1 MGGKQQ
7 SQSRNEQSTFNTT
20 DIGLDQQTINNI
32 SQTCDIENKNSNLVQ
47 IVGSTVN
54 NLNVNQKNAVKTLC
68 QMQQAILQTQ
78 DSKAQ
83 TEVLNKLSQ
92 AAEASS
98 KGGFLSG
105 PGSSSAENISKTYN
119 DMRTKMSQTQ
129 INNVTSK
136 CILDQS
142 TSNIVQIFGSDVQ
155 NSSIDQLNDSFAEC
169 VNAVNTQMT
178 STAGA
183 DIKTTTDVQQT
194 AVAKT
199 ENKGIEGMLASLASG
214 MASLLPFVFPIFI
227 GIILLICF
235 SSISSGSAVMSGG
248 GGGGGGSS
256 GSSGSG
262 GSSGSNVFSS
272 KIDIPG
278 LGSTKFVKFS

>member
-1 MGGKQQ
+1 MGGTQQ
-7 SQSRNEQSTFNTT
+7 AQTTNEQSTFNTT

-32 SQTCDIENKNSNLVQ
+32 SQVCDIENKNSNLVQ

-54 NLNVNQKNAVKTLC
+54 NLNINQKNAVKTLC

-105 PGSSSAENISKTYN
+105 PGSSSANNISKTYN

-136 CILDQS
+136 CLLDQS

-155 NSSIDQLNDSFAEC
+155 NSSVDQLNDSFAQC
-169 VNAVNTQMT
+169 VNAVNTEMK
-178 STAGA
+178 STATA
-183 DIKTTTDVQQT
+183 EEKTTTLVDQT
-194 AVAKT
+194 ATSQTKSG
-199 ENKGIEGMLASLASG
+199 GIGDMLTSLASG

-227 GIILLICF
+227 GIILLICL
-235 SSISSGSAVMSGG
+235 SSISSGSAAMS
-248 GGGGGGSS
+248 GGGGSS
-256 GSSGSG
+256 GSSSGGG
-262 GSSGSNVFSS
+262 GSSFPKPSGF
-272 KIDIPG
+272 IRLQDIPG
-278 LGSTKFVKFS
+278 LGSSKLKFQI